1 MAKTVFSQTLNL
13 LDVVNR
19 GRHLHSMTEAE
30 VASIKTMVQ
39 LSHIDAPLAG
49 LHRSFDTTIL
59 HKKAMHI
66 SVQLTKPCKKSF

>member
-1 MAKTVFSQTLNL
+1 MFKNGVFKTLNL
-13 LDVVNR
+13 LDIVNR

-66 SVQLTKPCKKSF
+66 SVQLTKTCKKSF

>member
-13 LDVVNR
+13 LGIMDR

-49 LHRSFDTTIL
+49 LHRSFE
-59 HKKAMHI
+59 KKVFMTEGHVPI
-66 SVQLTKPCKKSF
+66 STL